1 MKQIFFGD
9 AAADT
14 ASTDETRSNLNFITA
29 FGVLLYHVAL
39 ADKSFTADERD
50 CIMKILAK
58 HGIEN
63 EPDRERL
70 FERIKS
76 QHANQVDLFEFSH
89 ELKETLS
96 YEERYLVIHDLFRV
110 AFSDSELHNDE
121 VERIRKIAGL
131 LYVPHDNF
139 IHAKITARKSAPEKD

>member
-1 MKQIFFGD
+1 MKQVFFGE
-9 AAADT
+9 AVAR
-14 ASTDETRSNLNFITA
+14 DEAQSNWNFITA

-39 ADKSFTADERD
+39 ADKSFLTEERD
-50 CIMKILAK
+50 CILKILAER
-58 HGIEN
+58 GIDTEA
-63 EPDRERL
+63 ERERL
-70 FERIKS
+70 FEQIRS

-96 YEERYLVIHDLFRV
+96 YDERYLVIHDLFRI

-139 IHAKITARKSAPEKD
+139 IHAKITARKSAPK